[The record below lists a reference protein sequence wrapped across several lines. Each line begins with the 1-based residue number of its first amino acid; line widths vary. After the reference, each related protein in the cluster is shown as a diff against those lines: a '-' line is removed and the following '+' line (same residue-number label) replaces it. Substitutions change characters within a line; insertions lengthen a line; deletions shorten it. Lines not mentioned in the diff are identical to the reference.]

1 MKPYRRRLE
10 PEAIEGERDTDSE
23 DDTAALDSAGTGE
36 YSTAEGG
43 PSMHHGDHVH
53 TLEETIDEEQPL
65 LFHLHAGGREHE
77 QQAAGATATR
87 GRRASLTGTGSSSSA
102 ISGSR
107 PVRSLSGAAR
117 TRCTSTS
124 ESRVRE
130 IIRDGEIVPIEE
142 TGQSSTPTLDD
153 EWAST
158 GTGRTLADPSR
169 LQIAY
174 RNLKRA
180 YRYSTAASSLI
191 SVFLS
196 R

>member
-1 MKPYRRRLE
+1 MKPYRR
-10 PEAIEGERDTDSE
+10 EAIEGERDTEGE

-87 GRRASLTGTGSSSSA
+87 GRRASLTGTGSSSS
-102 ISGSR
+102 SGIGGIR

-142 TGQSSTPTLDD
+142 TGQSSTPTLED